1 MDLLPIR
8 GGCKDD
14 AELCLDILL
23 ESLKEDGCIN
33 TGNDCSYDDTL
44 YSFVDKSLSYC
55 TSK

>member
-1 MDLLPIR
+1 MDLPPIR

-23 ESLKEDGCIN
+23 EFLNEDGCIN
-33 TGNDCSYDDTL
+33 TGKGCSYDDTL
-44 YSFVDKSLSYC
+44 YSFVDKSLPHF